1 MLLFLKGI
9 NNKGKYV
16 FRTNDNETI
25 YIKDID
31 IEKLIYLEESLNY
44 IENNLNYKIQSFTI
58 DGRKGVIELLNKLYP
73 YIPIQLCQFHQK
85 QIIRRYIT
93 NNPKLPCSIDLKNLV
108 NTLSYKETNEK
119 EFVEEFND
127 LKDKYEDFLKEKSI
141 NKETNKTEYTHKRLR
156 SAFRSIKVNLPYL
169 FTYKKE
175 EYKHFKIPNT
185 TNACDGKFGVIK
197 PKIKNHRGLKIERK
211 SKMFDELIKN

>member
-73 YIPIQLCQFHQK
+73 YIPIQLCQSPSANFG
-85 QIIRRYIT
+85 QIRAI
-93 NNPKLPCSIDLKNLV
+93 NC
-108 NTLSYKETNEK
+108 
-119 EFVEEFND
+119 
-127 LKDKYEDFLKEKSI
+127 KY
-141 NKETNKTEYTHKRLR
+141 HLR
-156 SAFRSIKVNLPYL
+156 SRLHWFDLVFIK
-169 FTYKKE
+169 
-175 EYKHFKIPNT
+175 
-185 TNACDGKFGVIK
+185 
-197 PKIKNHRGLKIERK
+197 
-211 SKMFDELIKN
+211 